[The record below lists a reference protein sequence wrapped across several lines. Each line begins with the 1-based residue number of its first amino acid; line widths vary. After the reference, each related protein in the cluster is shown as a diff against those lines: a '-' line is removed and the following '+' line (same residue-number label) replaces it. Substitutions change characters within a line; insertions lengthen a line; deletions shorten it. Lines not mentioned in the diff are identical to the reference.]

1 MPLGIDFTQIFLHLL
16 NVTILFAGLYVLLY
30 SPVKKFMEKR
40 EQHYK
45 DLDEQANTKIAEADK
60 LKAEYAEKLDKA
72 EAEINEMRDQA
83 SVEVRQIRDKAE
95 FEAKENANK
104 IITEAK
110 KEAEKQK
117 KSIVTG
123 AKDEIT
129 RMVEKATKKVA
140 LSGSS
145 SEAFDKFLDD
155 AERS

>member
-1 MPLGIDFTQIFLHLL
+1 MPLGIDFTQIFLHFV

-45 DLDEQANTKIAEADK
+45 DLDAEATDKIAEAEK
-60 LKAEYAEKLDKA
+60 LKAEYAEKLEHAD
-72 EAEINEMRDQA
+72 AEIAEMKDQA
-83 SVEVRQIRDKAE
+83 SVEIRQIRDKAE
-95 FEAKENANK
+95 FEAKENASK
-104 IITEAK
+104 IVNEAK

-123 AKDEIT
+123 AKDVIT

-145 SEAFDKFLDD
+145 SDAFDEFLDD